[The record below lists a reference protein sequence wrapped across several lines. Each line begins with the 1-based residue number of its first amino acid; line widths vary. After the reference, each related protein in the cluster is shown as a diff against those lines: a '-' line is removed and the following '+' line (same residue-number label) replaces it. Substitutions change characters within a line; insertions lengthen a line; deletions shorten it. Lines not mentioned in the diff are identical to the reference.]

1 MYLLPV
7 PDVDPPRFR
16 QLLGRFAT
24 GVAVITARTPDGRD
38 VGMTASSLSSISLV
52 PPLVGVS
59 VDREADLH
67 AVLHA
72 APRWAVNILAA
83 DQEELSRR
91 FAIRGPERFD
101 GIGAFRT
108 MENDASID
116 ISGAMDGV
124 SFQGAAGLGK
134 AMAASPETSYCVAGR
149 ALEYATARPPDDNV
163 SLVETLDK
171 QFAADGYNIRA
182 LFLRVATLPQSYQVK
197 SEPVDGGKTNLT
209 MASK

>member
-101 GIGAFRT
+101 GIGHRRTSSGLAVLEGVVAHLECERWAEYPGGDHTIFVGRVSGGEPGDGSPLLYFRGGY
-108 MENDASID
+108 AI
-116 ISGAMDGV
+116 
-124 SFQGAAGLGK
+124 LG
-134 AMAASPETSYCVAGR
+134 R
-149 ALEYATARPPDDNV
+149 
-163 SLVETLDK
+163 
-171 QFAADGYNIRA
+171 
-182 LFLRVATLPQSYQVK
+182 
-197 SEPVDGGKTNLT
+197 
-209 MASK
+209 